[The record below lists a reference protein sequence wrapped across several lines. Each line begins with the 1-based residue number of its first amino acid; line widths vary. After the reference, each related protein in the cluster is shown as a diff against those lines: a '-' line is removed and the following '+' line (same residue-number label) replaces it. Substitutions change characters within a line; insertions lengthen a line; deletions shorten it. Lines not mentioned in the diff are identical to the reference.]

1 MRARLRLP
9 PFLLLAALLGAAAPP
24 APPYPALG
32 REIEGIVGRDFYD
45 PERAARWVRENA
57 GYAEGIA
64 NAEAFRRETRRRLA
78 LLRASHTE
86 YYPLD
91 DPGRWDLA
99 SLFEPYLKRPARTE
113 SLGLGLVE
121 REGGWF
127 VARVFAG
134 GPAEAAG
141 VRRGDRIVT
150 ADLRRSL
157 QGTAGR
163 PFSLEIQSRR
173 GGPTRTVSI
182 VPRIVDPKEE
192 WLETQRAGTRLVEQG
207 GRRIAYAPLW
217 SCAGE
222 QFRDALKEA
231 LNSDLSQ
238 ADALVIDFR
247 GGWGGCSPDFVSLF
261 NPMVPELVRIDR
273 EGVRSSFPAS
283 WRKPL
288 VVLIDGGSRS
298 GKEVVARAIQRHR
311 LGTLVG
317 ERTAG
322 AVLAGQPYLLAD
334 GSLLFLAV
342 HDVIAEGERLEGV
355 GVNPDVEVASDLL
368 YAEGRDPQL
377 ERALEVA
384 AGLLR

>member
-1 MRARLRLP
+1 L
-9 PFLLLAALLGAAAPP
+9 FLLLAVLLGATAPP
-24 APPYPALG
+24 TPPYPALG
-32 REIEGIVGRDFYD
+32 QEIEGIVGRDFYD

-57 GYAEGIA
+57 GYAEGIMDA
-64 NAEAFRRETRRRLA
+64 AAFRRETRRRLA
-78 LLRASHTE
+78 LLGASHTE
-86 YYPLD
+86 YYALD

-99 SLFEPYLKRPARTE
+99 SLFESYLQQPTRTE

-121 REGGWF
+121 REDGWF

-150 ADLRRSL
+150 ADSAPFHPKRSFS
-157 QGTAGR
+157 GKSGR
-163 PFSLEIQSRR
+163 PVTLEIQSRR
-173 GGPTRTVSI
+173 GGPTRTVSV
-182 VPRIVDPKEE
+182 VPRLVDSKEE
-192 WLETQRAGTRLVEQG
+192 WLETQRAGTRIVEHQ

-222 QFRDALKEA
+222 QFRDALAEA
-231 LNSDLSQ
+231 LAGDLAQ
-238 ADALVIDFR
+238 AEALVIDFR
-247 GGWGGCSPDFVSLF
+247 GGWGGCSPDFVNLF
-261 NPMVPELVRIDR
+261 NPMVSELVRIDR
-273 EGVRSSFPAS
+273 EGVRSPFAGS

-322 AVLAGQPYLLAD
+322 AVLAGRPYLLAD

-342 HDVIAEGERLEGV
+342 HDIVAEGERLEGV
-355 GVNPDVEVASDLL
+355 GVKPDVEVVSDLL
-368 YAEGRDPQL
+368 YTEGRDPQL

-384 AGLLR
+384 AGLASKGL